1 MDLNQTF
8 NLLVDK
14 LQGWLDALILALPN
28 LVAAVLIVIGFAF
41 AARLVRRLIVS
52 GMDRVSAY
60 RQVNK
65 LLGTI
70 GYLGV
75 LAAGVFIALG
85 ILDLDKTVTS
95 LLAGAGII
103 GLALGFAFQDIAT
116 NFISGILLSI
126 RRPFTEGDIIESNGY
141 LGTVADVNLRSTKLR
156 TFQGPLVIIPNKEIF
171 QNPLTNYSELGQ
183 RRVDLSCGVAYGDD
197 LDKARRVAL
206 EALEGLD
213 VRDPNRPV
221 ELFYNAF
228 GDSSINFTAR
238 FWIDFRKQ
246 TDFLHA
252 QSEAIMRLKRAFD
265 EHGITIPFPIR
276 TLDFGVVGGEKLS
289 DVLPPSLYATS
300 PANGS

>member
-1 MDLNQTF
+1 MDLTQTF
-8 NLLVDK
+8 NLLIDK
-14 LQGWLDALILALPN
+14 LQGWLGALILALPN

-75 LAAGVFIALG
+75 LAASVFIALG

-289 DVLPPSLYATS
+289 DVLPPSLYATA
-300 PANGS
+300 PTNGS

>member
-171 QNPLTNYSELGQ
+171 QNPLTNYSELGR
-183 RRVDLSCGVAYGDD
+183 RRVDLRCGVAYGDD
-197 LDKARRVAL
+197 LEQARRVAL
-206 EALEGLD
+206 DALEGLD
-213 VRDPNRPV
+213 VRDANRPV
-221 ELFYNAF
+221 ELFYDEF

-252 QSEAIMRLKRAFD
+252 QSEAIIRLKRAFD
-265 EHGITIPFPIR
+265 DHGITIPFPIR